1 MTLFSIRSQL
11 PTLRGITL
19 SLLIWLGMVA
29 VANAHA
35 SLHLSEPPDGSV
47 IAAAPA
53 SIKLHFSEP
62 VAPMRLTM
70 TTPDGSSIGLERFV
84 VDGGVVEIRP
94 PEGLAKGTYLV
105 SWRVVS
111 EDGHPVAGTVVFSIG
126 QPQTASVGRQDVVDQ
141 NVRAGLWLGRVC
153 LYAGLLLGVGGVFAI
168 RVFCNG
174 SMLAARAV
182 AGMLATGL
190 VGVIISVAFQGL
202 DTVGQ
207 PTEELFRLDVWQAGL
222 TTSFGRTAVAALI
235 SLALAAGALISKQ
248 RSVAWMAIIALAVA
262 ALAPCLSGHASTAAP
277 QWLTRAFIF
286 AHVAGAGI
294 WAGALM
300 PLAAELRAASP
311 VAGPSLRRFS
321 SSIPLVILVL
331 SIGGIAL
338 AFVQVGTIDRLWT
351 PYGTVLLTKLA
362 LLVPLLA
369 LAVFN
374 RWRLTAGAL
383 RRAKTETTMLVRSIL
398 LEALLVLVLLGVVA
412 TWRFTP
418 PPRSSAVEIAKS
430 ESIHLHG
437 EQAMAT
443 VTLQKNADGRMRLT
457 ASFLGSDFSP
467 LDAQEVRFALSK
479 PEAGI
484 EPITRQAT
492 GDAET
497 AWTVSDL
504 TLPVAGRWK
513 LRVDIRVDDFTL
525 HRLVGEIH
533 AAP

>member
-248 RSVAWMAIIALAVA
+248 RSVAWTIIALAAA

-338 AFVQVGTIDRLWT
+338 AFVQVGTIDGLWT

-443 VTLQKNADGRMRLT
+443 LTMQKNADGRMRLT

-467 LDAQEVRFALSK
+467 LDAQEVRFALSS
-479 PEAGI
+479 PSRGGGQGTHR
-484 EPITRQAT
+484 PHGPSAT
-492 GDAET
+492 
-497 AWTVSDL
+497 
-504 TLPVAGRWK
+504 
-513 LRVDIRVDDFTL
+513 
-525 HRLVGEIH
+525 
-533 AAP
+533 